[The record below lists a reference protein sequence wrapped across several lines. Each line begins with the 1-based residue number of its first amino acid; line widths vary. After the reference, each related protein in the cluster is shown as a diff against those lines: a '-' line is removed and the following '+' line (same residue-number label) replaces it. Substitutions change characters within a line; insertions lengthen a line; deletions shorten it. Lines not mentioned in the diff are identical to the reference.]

1 MGHLV
6 AHPGCVPVAAL
17 ERFLLVLVIFDN
29 AERHSREGLD
39 IRTAKMR
46 EHDLESGSELVGNT
60 LHQGKQRHRGLRRL
74 LVNTSTQ
81 GGLSSPLGRSAIAVT
96 LTLLA

>member
-1 MGHLV
+1 MQFFYRMGHLV

-60 LHQGKQRHRGLRRL
+60 LRQGKQRHRGCG
-74 LVNTSTQ
+74 VSW
-81 GGLSSPLGRSAIAVT
+81 
-96 LTLLA
+96 